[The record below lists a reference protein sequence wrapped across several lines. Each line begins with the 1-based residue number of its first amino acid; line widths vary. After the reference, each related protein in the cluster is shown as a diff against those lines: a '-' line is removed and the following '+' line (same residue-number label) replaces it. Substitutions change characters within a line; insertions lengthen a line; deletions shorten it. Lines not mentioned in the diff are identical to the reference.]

1 MKKILAILAILAF
14 SQAKADQSKP
24 VIYGIGV
31 EGSFFQAGS
40 EPELGQIQRSFKTV
54 AVGMKVGKITVSTT
68 DLPVNKGYDIVV
80 NGRKIETTPKR
91 WTVGFQA
98 FEWYKGDWQLGLGG
112 SVSRIMTDNDRYT
125 QPHLVFGATH
135 KSGIAVFNSLGKK
148 DGEWTGTVGVYYT
161 FGAK

>member
-14 SQAKADQSKP
+14 SQAKASQP
-24 VIYGIGV
+24 VIYGIGA
-31 EGSFFQAGS
+31 EGSFVQSGS
-40 EPELGQIQRSFKTV
+40 EPELGQIQRSFRNV
-54 AVGMKVGKITVSTT
+54 ALGMKVGRITVSTT
-68 DLPVNKGYDIVV
+68 DLPINKGYDIVV

-98 FEWYKGDWQLGLGG
+98 FEWYKGDWQLGVGA
-112 SVSRIMTDNDRYT
+112 SVSRIMTDNDRYA
-125 QPHLVFGATH
+125 QPHLVFGAAH

-148 DGEWTGTVGVYYT
+148 DGEWTGAVGVYYT

>member
-14 SQAKADQSKP
+14 SQAKAGQP
-24 VIYGIGV
+24 VIYGIGA
-31 EGSFFQAGS
+31 EGSFVQSGS
-40 EPELGQIQRSFKTV
+40 EPELGQIQRSFRNV
-54 AVGMKVGKITVSTT
+54 ALGMKVGRITVSTT
-68 DLPVNKGYDIVV
+68 DLPINKGYDIVV

-98 FEWYKGDWQLGLGG
+98 FEWYKGDWQLGVGA
-112 SVSRIMTDNDRYT
+112 SVSRIMTDNDRYA
-125 QPHLVFGATH
+125 QPHLVFGAAH

-148 DGEWTGTVGVYYT
+148 DGEWTGAVGVYYT

>member
-14 SQAKADQSKP
+14 SQAKASQP
-24 VIYGIGV
+24 VIYGIGA
-31 EGSFFQAGS
+31 EGSFIQAGS
-40 EPELGQIQRSFKTV
+40 EPELGQIQRSFRNV
-54 AVGMKVGKITVSTT
+54 ALGMKVGRITVSTT
-68 DLPVNKGYDIVV
+68 DLPINKGYDIVV

-112 SVSRIMTDNDRYT
+112 SVSRIMTDSDRYT
-125 QPHLVFGATH
+125 QPHLVFGAAH
-135 KSGIAVFNSLGKK
+135 KSGIAIFNSLGKK